1 MYVVPVV
8 KNPTCQCR
16 RHKRSGFKPR
26 VWKIPWR
33 RAWQPT
39 SILLPGESHEQ
50 RACQAAV
57 HRVTKSQ
64 TWLKWLSMQRL
75 RALNKYIPEEY
86 VKAFYLHNEIF
97 WCDKDKHPKLT
108 QKIAWQRRERRLVWL
123 FWWLVAEV
131 GVKKGKRESKV
142 CKLSADK
149 YKRSQTLCSLL
160 KVYLALFGCI

>member
-1 MYVVPVV
+1 MDL
-8 KNPTCQCR
+8 NPGSG
-16 RHKRSGFKPR
+16 RS
-26 VWKIPWR
+26 
-33 RAWQPT
+33 
-39 SILLPGESHEQ
+39 PGGGHGNPLQYFCLENPMN
-50 RACQAAV
+50 RGACQAAV